1 MPNTSQNNEIE
12 DINKEISSL
21 QDRLEINKKNLNQF
35 KNGLRQIRR
44 LRLKQGQTTNLSE
57 TKKIQETLKNI
68 FKNKI
73 KHIKKS
79 LKNALINVK
88 KRKRLS
94 ENRLNKIA
102 KMQNLSQNEFNQITV
117 IRGLSRDELKQIAKI
132 RRIKNSEDT
141 KKEDLIISLLK
152 SKQSVAE
159 LFNDN
164 CYNNKISDIKRILN
178 RLRDILPRKDR
189 KEIKEK
195 LYKIE
200 HQRNISEEE
209 REKTM
214 NTLEN

>member
-79 LKNALINVK
+79 LKNALVNVK

-94 ENRLNKIA
+94 EKGLNKIA

-132 RRIKNSEDT
+132 RRIKNSEDM
-141 KKEDLIISLLK
+141 K
-152 SKQSVAE
+152 
-159 LFNDN
+159 
-164 CYNNKISDIKRILN
+164 
-178 RLRDILPRKDR
+178 KDR
-189 KEIKEK
+189 DCKG
-195 LYKIE
+195 Y
-200 HQRNISEEE
+200 
-209 REKTM
+209 
-214 NTLEN
+214 

>member
-1 MPNTSQNNEIE
+1 MHSINMPNTSQNNEIE

-79 LKNALINVK
+79 LKNALVNIK

-94 ENRLNKIA
+94 EKGLNKIA

-132 RRIKNSEDT
+132 RRIKNSEDM
-141 KKEDLIISLLK
+141 K
-152 SKQSVAE
+152 
-159 LFNDN
+159 
-164 CYNNKISDIKRILN
+164 
-178 RLRDILPRKDR
+178 KDR
-189 KEIKEK
+189 DCKG
-195 LYKIE
+195 Y
-200 HQRNISEEE
+200 
-209 REKTM
+209 
-214 NTLEN
+214 

>member
-1 MPNTSQNNEIE
+1 MHSINMPNTSQNNEIE

-79 LKNALINVK
+79 LKNALVNVK

-94 ENRLNKIA
+94 EKGLNKIA

-132 RRIKNSEDT
+132 RGIKNSEDT
-141 KKEDLIISLLK
+141 KKD
-152 SKQSVAE
+152 
-159 LFNDN
+159 
-164 CYNNKISDIKRILN
+164 
-178 RLRDILPRKDR
+178 RDCKG
-189 KEIKEK
+189 
-195 LYKIE
+195 Y
-200 HQRNISEEE
+200 
-209 REKTM
+209 
-214 NTLEN
+214 

>member
-1 MPNTSQNNEIE
+1 MHSINMPNTSQNNEIE

-79 LKNALINVK
+79 LKNALVNVK

-94 ENRLNKIA
+94 EKGLNKIA

-141 KKEDLIISLLK
+141 KKD
-152 SKQSVAE
+152 
-159 LFNDN
+159 
-164 CYNNKISDIKRILN
+164 
-178 RLRDILPRKDR
+178 RDCKG
-189 KEIKEK
+189 
-195 LYKIE
+195 Y
-200 HQRNISEEE
+200 
-209 REKTM
+209 
-214 NTLEN
+214 